1 MDSSSTGDRF
11 PERKCTSQSRSQITN
26 MGEKLW
32 REKSEKMLNFADRS
46 TKSLVSCYS
55 IMIGGENKTS
65 LVGFLGFN

>member
-1 MDSSSTGDRF
+1 
-11 PERKCTSQSRSQITN
+11 

-46 TKSLVSCYS
+46 TNPLVFCYS
-55 IMIGGENKTS
+55 IVIGGENKTS